1 MTKPRPDS
9 DTHPA
14 TTPATTPATDAATP
28 ATPATPTPKLRELNK
43 RRTREAIS
51 HAATRLFIDR
61 GFDRTTIA
69 EVAAAAG
76 VAKMTVT
83 NHFPRKE
90 DLLFDLHEELAGRL
104 ARTVADRA
112 PGESALAALRR
123 DCLAALDRHDARL
136 GFAEQAFARTVADSP
151 ALLARLRELHEQ
163 GETALAE
170 ALAGALAEP
179 AHSAPADDAA
189 TTVDFESRVAAALLA
204 AVDRA
209 VFAEVFHRVLAG
221 EEHAAVTAAVRPSVI
236 QAFDRLEG
244 PLGNFAVRSDP
255 SR

>member
-1 MTKPRPDS
+1 MTE
-9 DTHPA
+9 
-14 TTPATTPATDAATP
+14 TTPN
-28 ATPATPTPKLRELNK
+28 LREINK

-51 HAATRLFIDR
+51 HAATRLFIDQ

-90 DLLFDLHEELAGRL
+90 DLLLDLHEELVGRL

-123 DCLAALDRHDARL
+123 DCLAGLDRHDPRL
-136 GFAEQAFARTVADSP
+136 GFSGAPFARTITDSP
-151 ALLARLRELHEQ
+151 ALVARLRELHEQ
-163 GETALAE
+163 GEA
-170 ALAGALAEP
+170 ALAGALARATNP
-179 AHSAPADDAA
+179 AAPADHESPGQPDHPEHPEGHGHPED
-189 TTVDFESRVAAALLA
+189 VDFESRVAAGLLA

-209 VFAEVFHRVLAG
+209 VFSEVFRRILAG
-221 EEHAAVTAAVRPSVI
+221 EEPTTVAAAVRPSAVR
-236 QAFDRLEG
+236 AFDRLETA
-244 PLGNFAVRSDP
+244 LGTFAVRP
-255 SR
+255 AP